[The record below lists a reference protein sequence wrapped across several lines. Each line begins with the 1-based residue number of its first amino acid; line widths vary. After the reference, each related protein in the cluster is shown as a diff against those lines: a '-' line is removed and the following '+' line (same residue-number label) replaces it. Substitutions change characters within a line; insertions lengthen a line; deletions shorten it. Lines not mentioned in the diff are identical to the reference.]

1 MNKIANWSKK
11 LSGVGSLFLVS
22 AALAVEEINLIPEAP
37 YTGLQNIT
45 VPGIIST
52 LIKLILVIAALVAF
66 IFLIVGG
73 IKWITSGG
81 DKEQTA
87 KAQGTITAALIGLVI
102 VFSAWAIL
110 RLLETFFGVSIF
122 SVQIPTI
129 QKVPWVTNTPGP
141 VVPTV
146 VPTDIP

>member
-1 MNKIANWSKK
+1 MHKIAELSKK
-11 LSGVGSLFLVS
+11 LSGLTSLSLLSVV
-22 AALAVEEINLIPEAP
+22 LAQQENISLLPPAP
-37 YTGLQNIT
+37 YTGLQDIT
-45 VPGIIST
+45 VPGIISM
-52 LIKLILVIAALVAF
+52 LIKLILVVAALVAF
-66 IFLIVGG
+66 IFLVVGG

-122 SVQIPTI
+122 RVTVPAIPTNI
-129 QKVPWVTNTPGP
+129 WVTRTP
-141 VVPTV
+141 VQ
-146 VPTDIP
+146 